1 MEIKKIN
8 SATFLAS
15 FDINFLEKNDL
26 TKEEFMADSDNSKL
40 LINQIKHYIVH
51 KFKINDI
58 LQQSYL
64 YLINDTFYIYFKLVR
79 KNIEINSLE
88 DWNSFW
94 NFISKTK
101 YSKQIYFDKK
111 QKQIHISSDISD
123 NLIEIL
129 KEFC

>member
-26 TKEEFMADSDNSKL
+26 TKEEFMADSDKSKL
-40 LINQIKHYIVH
+40 LINQIKHYI
-51 KFKINDI
+51 
-58 LQQSYL
+58 

-101 YSKQIYFDKK
+101 YSKQIYFDKN
-111 QKQIHISSDISD
+111 QKQIHIFSDISD